1 MQESVQEMVLRPLGR
16 GRLQVTP
23 MGLGLAALGRPAYIT
38 LGRDADL
45 GGDRDVAAMRART
58 WEVLDAAWAAGV
70 RYVDAARSYGLA
82 EEFLAGWLADRGVR
96 PGEVAVG
103 SKWGYEYVGG
113 WRMDAGRHEEK
124 DLSAERLRRQLG
136 ETRELLGAHLS
147 LYQIHS
153 ATVESGVLD
162 DEEVL
167 GELRAL
173 RAEGVAVGL
182 STTGPRQAATIEKA
196 VAAGLFDTV
205 QSTWNLL
212 ERSAGEALARAH
224 AAGLG
229 VIVKEGVAN
238 GRLTAHAAPPA
249 LARAARERGV
259 TPDALALAAVL
270 ARPWAGVV
278 LSGAATTAQLAG
290 NLTAL
295 AVTWDEEAEETLAGL
310 TEDAETY
317 WARRAV
323 LPWT

>member
-1 MQESVQEMVLRPLGR
+1 MRKWVQE
-16 GRLQVTP
+16 

-38 LGRDADL
+38 LGRDEDL

-58 WEVLDAAWAAGV
+58 WEVLDAARAAGV
-70 RYVDAARSYGLA
+70 RYYDTARSYGLA
-82 EEFLAGWLADRGVR
+82 EEFLAGWLADRGIR
-96 PGEVAVG
+96 PGEVEAG

-124 DLSAERLRRQLG
+124 DLSAARLRRQLG
-136 ETRELLGAHLS
+136 ETRELLGEHLS

-182 STTGPRQAATIEKA
+182 STTGPRQAATIDEA
-196 VAAGLFDTV
+196 IATGLFDTV

-238 GRLTAHAAPPA
+238 GRLTARGAPPA
-249 LARAARERGV
+249 LVRAARERGV

-270 ARPWAGVV
+270 ARPWAGIV
-278 LSGAATTAQLAG
+278 LSGAATTAQLAE
-290 NLTAL
+290 NLAAT
-295 AVTWDEEAEETLAGL
+295 AVTWDDAAEEALADL
-310 TEDAETY
+310 AEDAETY
-317 WARRAV
+317 WARRAA
-323 LPWT
+323 LPWS

>member
-1 MQESVQEMVLRPLGR
+1 MRKWVQE
-16 GRLQVTP
+16 

-38 LGRDADL
+38 LGRDEDL

-58 WEVLDAAWAAGV
+58 WEVLDAARAAGV
-70 RYVDAARSYGLA
+70 RYYDTARSYGLA
-82 EEFLAGWLADRGVR
+82 EEFLAGWLADRGIR
-96 PGEVAVG
+96 PGEVEAG

-124 DLSAERLRRQLG
+124 DLSAARLRRQLG
-136 ETRELLGAHLS
+136 ETRELLGEHLS

-182 STTGPRQAATIEKA
+182 STTGPRQAATIDEA
-196 VAAGLFDTV
+196 IATGLFDTV

-238 GRLTAHAAPPA
+238 GRLTARGAPPA
-249 LARAARERGV
+249 LVRAARERGV

-270 ARPWAGVV
+270 ARPWAGMV
-278 LSGAATTAQLAG
+278 LSGAATTAQLAE
-290 NLTAL
+290 NLAAT
-295 AVTWDEEAEETLAGL
+295 AVTWDDAAEEALADL
-310 TEDAETY
+310 AEDAEAY
-317 WARRAV
+317 WARRAA
-323 LPWT
+323 LPWS

>member
-1 MQESVQEMVLRPLGR
+1 MQENMQEMVLRPLGR
-16 GRLQVTP
+16 GGIQVTP

-82 EEFLAGWLADRGVR
+82 EEFLAGWLADRGIR
-96 PGEVAVG
+96 PEEIAVG

-136 ETRELLGAHLS
+136 ETRELLGGHLS

-196 VAAGLFDTV
+196 VATGLFDTV

-212 ERSAGEALARAH
+212 ERSAGQALARAH

-238 GRLTAHAAPPA
+238 GRLTDRGAPPA
-249 LARAARERGV
+249 LARAARERGI

-278 LSGAATTAQLAG
+278 LSGAATTAQLAE

-295 AVTWDEEAEETLAGL
+295 AVTWDDEAEQAFAALA
-310 TEDAETY
+310 EDAETY
-317 WARRAV
+317 WARRAA

>member
-1 MQESVQEMVLRPLGR
+1 MRKWVQE
-16 GRLQVTP
+16 
-23 MGLGLAALGRPAYIT
+23 MGLGLAAIGRPAYIT
-38 LGRDADL
+38 LGRDEDL

-58 WEVLDAAWAAGV
+58 WEVLDAARAAGV
-70 RYVDAARSYGLA
+70 RYYDVARSYGLA
-82 EEFLAGWLADRGVR
+82 EEFLAGWLANRGIR
-96 PGEVAVG
+96 PGEVEVG

-113 WRMDAGRHEEK
+113 WRMDADRHEEK
-124 DLSAERLRRQLG
+124 DLSAARLRRQLG
-136 ETRELLGAHLS
+136 ETRELLGEHLS

-167 GELRAL
+167 GALRAL

-182 STTGPRQAATIEKA
+182 STTGPRQAATIDRA
-196 VAAGLFDTV
+196 VATGIFDTV

-224 AAGLG
+224 AAGLS

-238 GRLTAHAAPPA
+238 GRLTARGAPPA
-249 LARAARERGV
+249 LALAARERGV

-278 LSGAATTAQLAG
+278 LSGAATTTQLAE
-290 NLTAL
+290 NLAAL
-295 AVTWDEEAEETLAGL
+295 AVTWDDATEEALADL
-310 TEDAETY
+310 AEDAETY
-317 WARRAV
+317 WARRAA

>member
-1 MQESVQEMVLRPLGR
+1 MREWVQE
-16 GRLQVTP
+16 
-23 MGLGLAALGRPAYIT
+23 MGLGLAAIGRPAYIT
-38 LGRDADL
+38 LGRDEDL
-45 GGDRDVAAMRART
+45 GGDRDVAVMRART
-58 WEVLDAAWAAGV
+58 WEVLDAARAAGV
-70 RYVDAARSYGLA
+70 RYYDAARSYGLA
-82 EEFLAGWLADRGVR
+82 EEFLAGWLADRGIR
-96 PGEVAVG
+96 PGEVEVG

-113 WRMDAGRHEEK
+113 WRMDADRHEEK
-124 DLSAERLRRQLG
+124 DLSAARLRRQLG
-136 ETRELLGAHLS
+136 ETRELLGEHLS

-167 GELRAL
+167 GALRAL

-182 STTGPRQAATIEKA
+182 STTGPCQAATIDRA
-196 VAAGLFDTV
+196 VATGLFDTV

-238 GRLTAHAAPPA
+238 GRLTARAAPPA
-249 LARAARERGV
+249 LALAARERGV

-278 LSGAATTAQLAG
+278 LSGAATTTQLAE
-290 NLTAL
+290 NLAAL
-295 AVTWDEEAEETLAGL
+295 AVTWDDATEEALADL
-310 TEDAETY
+310 AEDAETY
-317 WARRAV
+317 WARRAA

>member
-1 MQESVQEMVLRPLGR
+1 MRKWMQE
-16 GRLQVTP
+16 

-38 LGRDADL
+38 LGRDEDF
-45 GGDRDVAAMRART
+45 GGDRDVATMRART
-58 WEVLDAAWAAGV
+58 WEVLDAARAAGV
-70 RYVDAARSYGLA
+70 RYFDAARSYGRA
-82 EEFLAGWLADRGVR
+82 EEFLAGWLADRGIR
-96 PGEVAVG
+96 PGEVEVG

-113 WRMDAGRHEEK
+113 WRMDADRHEEK
-124 DLSAERLRRQLG
+124 DLSAARLRRQLG
-136 ETRELLGAHLS
+136 ETRELLGDHLS

-182 STTGPRQAATIEKA
+182 STTGPGQAVTIDRA
-196 VAAGLFDTV
+196 VATGLFDTV

-224 AAGLG
+224 TAGLG

-238 GRLTAHAAPPA
+238 GRLTARGAPPA
-249 LARAARERGV
+249 LALAARERGV

-278 LSGAATTAQLAG
+278 LSGAATTTQLAE
-290 NLTAL
+290 NLAAL
-295 AVTWDEEAEETLAGL
+295 AVTWDDETEEALADL
-310 TEDAETY
+310 VEDAETY
-317 WARRAV
+317 WARRTA
-323 LPWT
+323 LPWA

>member
-136 ETRELLGAHLS
+136 ETRELLGGHLS

-196 VAAGLFDTV
+196 VATGLFDTV

-238 GRLTAHAAPPA
+238 GRLTAHGAPPA

-278 LSGAATTAQLAG
+278 LSGAATTAQLSG

-310 TEDAETY
+310 AEDAETY
-317 WARRAV
+317 WARRAA

>member
-1 MQESVQEMVLRPLGR
+1 MRKWVQE
-16 GRLQVTP
+16 

-38 LGRDADL
+38 LGRDEDL
-45 GGDRDVAAMRART
+45 GADRDVAAMRART
-58 WEVLDAAWAAGV
+58 WEVLDAARAAGV
-70 RYVDAARSYGLA
+70 RYFDAARSYGLA

-113 WRMDAGRHEEK
+113 WRMDADRHEEK
-124 DLSAERLRRQLG
+124 DLSAGRLRRQLG
-136 ETRELLGAHLS
+136 ETRELLGEHLS

-182 STTGPRQAATIEKA
+182 STTGPRQAVTIDKA
-196 VAAGLFDTV
+196 VATGLFDTV

-224 AAGLG
+224 AAGLD

-238 GRLTAHAAPPA
+238 GRLTARGAPA
-249 LARAARERGV
+249 TLTLAARERGV

-278 LSGAATTAQLAG
+278 LSGAATTTQLAE
-290 NLTAL
+290 NLAAL
-295 AVTWDEEAEETLAGL
+295 SVTWDEEAEKALAGL
-310 TEDAETY
+310 AEDAETY
-317 WARRAV
+317 WARRAA

>member
-1 MQESVQEMVLRPLGR
+1 MVLRPLGR
-16 GRLQVTP
+16 AGIQVTP

-82 EEFLAGWLADRGVR
+82 EEFLAGWLADRGIR
-96 PGEVAVG
+96 PEEIAVG
-103 SKWGYEYVGG
+103 SKWGYEYVGD

-136 ETRELLGAHLS
+136 ETRELLGGHLS

-173 RAEGVAVGL
+173 RAAGVAVGL

-196 VAAGLFDTV
+196 VATGLFDTV

-238 GRLTAHAAPPA
+238 GRLTARGASPA
-249 LARAARERGV
+249 LTRAARERSV

-278 LSGAATTAQLAG
+278 LSGAATTAQLAE

-295 AVTWDEEAEETLAGL
+295 AATWDDEAERALAGL
-310 TEDAETY
+310 AEDAETY
-317 WARRAV
+317 WARRAA

>member
-1 MQESVQEMVLRPLGR
+1 MRKWVQE
-16 GRLQVTP
+16 

-38 LGRDADL
+38 LGRDEDL

-58 WEVLDAAWAAGV
+58 WEVLDAARAAGV
-70 RYVDAARSYGLA
+70 RYYDAARSYGLA
-82 EEFLAGWLADRGVR
+82 EEFLAGWLADRGIR
-96 PGEVAVG
+96 PGEVEVG

-113 WRMDAGRHEEK
+113 WRMDADRHEEK
-124 DLSAERLRRQLG
+124 DLSAARLRRQLG

-153 ATVESGVLD
+153 ATIESGVLD

-182 STTGPRQAATIEKA
+182 STTGPRQAATIDRA
-196 VAAGLFDTV
+196 VATGLFDTV

-212 ERSAGEALARAH
+212 ERSAGGALARAH

-238 GRLTAHAAPPA
+238 GRLTARGAPPA
-249 LARAARERGV
+249 LALAARERGV

-278 LSGAATTAQLAG
+278 LSGAATTTQLAE
-290 NLTAL
+290 NLAAL
-295 AVTWDEEAEETLAGL
+295 AVTWDDGAEEALADL
-310 TEDAETY
+310 AEDAETY
-317 WARRAV
+317 WARRAA

>member
-1 MQESVQEMVLRPLGR
+1 MRKWVQE
-16 GRLQVTP
+16 

-38 LGRDADL
+38 LGRDEDL
-45 GGDRDVAAMRART
+45 GGHRDVAAMRART

-70 RYVDAARSYGLA
+70 RYLDAARSYGLA
-82 EEFLAGWLADRGVR
+82 EEFLAGWLADRGIR
-96 PGEVAVG
+96 PGEAAVG

-113 WRMDAGRHEEK
+113 WRMDAVRHEEK
-124 DLSAERLRRQLG
+124 DLSAARLRRQLG
-136 ETRELLGAHLS
+136 ETRELLGDHLS

-153 ATVESGVLD
+153 ATAESGVLD

-182 STTGPRQAATIEKA
+182 STTGPAQAATIDRA
-196 VAAGLFDTV
+196 VATGLFDSV

-224 AAGLG
+224 AAGLA

-238 GRLTAHAAPPA
+238 GRLTARGAPPA
-249 LARAARERGV
+249 LTRAAHERGV

-278 LSGAATTAQLAG
+278 LSGAATTAQLAE
-290 NLTAL
+290 NLAAL
-295 AVTWDEEAEETLAGL
+295 AVSWDDEVEQALAGL
-310 TEDAETY
+310 VEDAETY
-317 WARRAV
+317 WARRAA

>member
-1 MQESVQEMVLRPLGR
+1 MHEMVRRPLGR
-16 GRLQVTP
+16 TRLRVTA

-38 LGRDADL
+38 LGRDEDL
-45 GGDRDVAAMRART
+45 GPDRDVAVMRART
-58 WEVLDAAWAAGV
+58 WEVLDAAWASGV
-70 RYVDAARSYGLA
+70 RYFDAARSYGLA
-82 EEFLAGWLADRGVR
+82 EEFLAGWLADRAIPAGD
-96 PGEVAVG
+96 VAVG

-124 DLSAERLRRQLG
+124 DLSAARLRRQLG
-136 ETRELLGAHLS
+136 ETRTLLGGHLS

-173 RAEGVAVGL
+173 RDQGVAVGL
-182 STTGPRQAATIEKA
+182 STTGPGQAATIDRA
-196 VAAGLFDTV
+196 VETGLFDTV

-212 ERSAGEALARAH
+212 ERSAGDALARAH
-224 AAGLG
+224 AAGMG

-238 GRLTAHAAPPA
+238 GRLTARGAPPA
-249 LARAARERGV
+249 LARAAREREV

-278 LSGAATTAQLAG
+278 LSGAASAAQLG
-290 NLTAL
+290 ENLAAL
-295 AVTWDEEAEETLAGL
+295 AVSWDDGAEAALAGL
-310 TEDAETY
+310 AEDPETY
-317 WARRAV
+317 WSHRAA
-323 LPWT
+323 LPWA

>member
-1 MQESVQEMVLRPLGR
+1 MVARPLG

-23 MGLGLAALGRPAYIT
+23 IGLGLAALGRPAYIT
-38 LGRDADL
+38 LGRDEDF
-45 GGDRDVAAMRART
+45 GGDRDVAALRART
-58 WEVLDAAWAAGV
+58 WEVLDAARAAGV
-70 RYVDAARSYGLA
+70 RYFDAARSYGLA
-82 EEFLAGWLADRGVR
+82 EEFLAGWLADRGIR
-96 PGEVAVG
+96 PGEVEIG

-113 WRMDAGRHEEK
+113 WRMEADRHEEK
-124 DLSAERLRRQLG
+124 DLSAARLRRQLG
-136 ETRELLGAHLS
+136 ETRELLGDHLS

-182 STTGPRQAATIEKA
+182 STTGPGQAATIDRA
-196 VAAGLFDTV
+196 VATGLFDTV

-238 GRLTAHAAPPA
+238 GRLTARGAPPA
-249 LARAARERGV
+249 LALAARERGV

-278 LSGAATTAQLAG
+278 LSGAATTTQLAE
-290 NLTAL
+290 NLAAL
-295 AVTWDEEAEETLAGL
+295 AVTWDDKAEEALADL
-310 TEDAETY
+310 VEDAETY
-317 WARRAV
+317 WARRTA